1 MELFLGA
8 SLTGLS
14 NNGNFYG
21 RTLDGVYLH

>member
-21 RTLDGVYLH
+21 RNLDCVGLH